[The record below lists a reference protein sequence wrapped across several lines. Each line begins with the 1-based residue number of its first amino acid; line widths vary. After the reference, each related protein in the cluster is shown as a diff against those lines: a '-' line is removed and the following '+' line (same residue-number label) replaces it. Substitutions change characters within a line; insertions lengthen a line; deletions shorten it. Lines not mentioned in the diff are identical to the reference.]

1 LTAEANEEIDVAV
14 TTPIVLDRQRI
25 QELIQRE
32 EQQLND
38 RTGRSAETFRRA
50 NQVLSAGVAS
60 SYQLR
65 DPWPIY
71 LERGVGPKVWDV
83 DGNEMWDFHNGFGSM
98 VQGHAHPA
106 IGKAI
111 NDRYSSGTHFAA
123 PTEDAIVVAEELQRR
138 WDLPQWRY
146 TNSGSES
153 TMDAIRIARAYTGRD
168 TIMKIFGS
176 YHGHHDAVMVS
187 IGVEYDQIG
196 DHENLKSLPYGAGIP
211 AGVAELTIPVPF
223 NDAGAME
230 RRIERL
236 AAEGRKPACV
246 IMEAAMMNL
255 GVVLPEPGYLEA
267 VREITARHGVALIFD
282 EVKTGLC
289 IAAGGATEKWGVK
302 PDMVTL
308 AKALGG
314 GVPTGAIGGSEEL
327 FKVVQDGSVVQVG
340 TYNGNPLGMA
350 ATRASLEE
358 VLTPD
363 AYRHLDQ
370 LNDRILAGC
379 TTVIE
384 KYNLPGYAVGVGSKG
399 CVTFSPAKIVD
410 YETFKANQDKDL
422 CELAWLF
429 NMNRGI
435 FMTPGREEEWTLSV
449 THTDESVDRYVA
461 TFDEMARDLTA

>member
-1 LTAEANEEIDVAV
+1 MAV
-14 TTPIVLDRQRI
+14 TTPITLDRQRI
-25 QELIQRE
+25 QQLIERE
-32 EQQLND
+32 EKQLND
-38 RTGRSAETFRRA
+38 STTGSGAMFERA
-50 NQVLSAGVAS
+50 NRVLSAGVAS

-71 LERGVGPKVWDV
+71 LERGDGPKVWDV

-98 VQGHAHPA
+98 IQGHAHPA

-111 NDRYSSGTHFAA
+111 SDRYGRGTHFAA
-123 PTEDAIVVAEELQRR
+123 PTEDAVVVAEELQRR
-138 WDLPQWRY
+138 WGLPRWRY
-146 TNSGSES
+146 TNSGSEA
-153 TMDAIRIARAYTGRD
+153 TMDAIRIARGYTGRD

-176 YHGHHDAVMVS
+176 YHGHHDGVMVS

-196 DHENLKSLPYGAGIP
+196 DRENLASLGYGAGVP
-211 AGVAELTIPVPF
+211 QAVVDLTIPVPF

-230 RRIERL
+230 RRIVKL
-236 AAEGRKPACV
+236 DAEGRKPACV

-255 GVVLPEPGYLEA
+255 GVVLPEPGYLEE
-267 VREITARHGVALIFD
+267 VREITRRHGIVLIFD
-282 EVKTGLC
+282 EVKTGLA

-314 GVPTGAIGGSEEL
+314 GVPTGAIGGSEEV
-327 FKVVQDGSVVQVG
+327 FSVVANDSVVQVG

-350 ATRASLEE
+350 ATRANLTE

-363 AYRHLDQ
+363 AYRHLDH

-379 TTVIE
+379 QGVIE

-399 CVTFSPAKIVD
+399 CVTFSPVKIVD

-422 CELAWLF
+422 AELAWLF
-429 NMNRGI
+429 NMNRGV
-435 FMTPGREEEWTLSV
+435 FMTPGREEEWTLSI
-449 THTDESVDRYVA
+449 THTDEAVDAYVA
-461 TFDEMARDLTA
+461 VFDEMAAELTK